1 MANVGVPAG
10 PINPIDAV
18 LDEPQARHRGLASSI
33 ADEKLGSLPTI
44 ASPLRLSETP
54 PQSTLP
60 PPTLGAHSVE
70 VLREFLDMDR
80 AEIDRL
86 MANRVIADNS

>member
-1 MANVGVPAG
+1 MPAG

-18 LDEPQARHRGLASSI
+18 LDEPQAHHRGLARSI

-44 ASPLRLSETP
+44 SSPLRLSETP
-54 PQSTLP
+54 PQNMRP
-60 PPTLGAHSVE
+60 PPPLGAHSVE

-86 MANRVIADNS
+86 MASGVIADNS